1 MEIGS
6 AVSLDILVK
15 GDIEEMKEQIEGQ
28 VKEQINTEDIRR
40 FNQDGAV
47 YTILFIA
54 TMVTAV
60 PLFLWSWIGV
70 GIWVLLAVTMEKIA
84 GKEKAILER
93 LGN

>member
-6 AVSLDILVK
+6 SVSLDILVK